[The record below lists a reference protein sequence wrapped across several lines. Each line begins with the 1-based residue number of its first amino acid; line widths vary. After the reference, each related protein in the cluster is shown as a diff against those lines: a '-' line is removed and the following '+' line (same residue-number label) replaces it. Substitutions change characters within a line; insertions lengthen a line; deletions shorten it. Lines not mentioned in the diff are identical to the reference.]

1 MLFLIII
8 IIVIILAIIT
18 IVINNSTIE
27 NFQDITTVAINP
39 IVELAKETTKLEAV
53 KNENKEIMTL
63 TERLKLVRN
72 ELERRIDELNR
83 TIEEKNQ
90 NKLKVE
96 NEIEEIN
103 KQKINA
109 MSVFQVLKNKIDD
122 ADIKQLEL
130 AKKEKELEERE
141 KGIKKIG
148 EIKENQLNLTIFKK
162 LEEISNKLNNK
173 NNQDFCKNTKE
184 MPKVDFK
191 TYDNLDD
198 DLTNNWCL
206 CNDDNKKTEACVNY
220 LTCKKNY
227 DDNKDKSNLSGNDL
241 DVYFKCIDLYPN
253 FPKYLIKK

>member
-103 KQKINA
+103 KC
-109 MSVFQVLKNKIDD
+109 DT
-122 ADIKQLEL
+122 
-130 AKKEKELEERE
+130 
-141 KGIKKIG
+141 
-148 EIKENQLNLTIFKK
+148 LNLKWK
-162 LEEISNKLNNK
+162 
-173 NNQDFCKNTKE
+173 
-184 MPKVDFK
+184 
-191 TYDNLDD
+191 
-198 DLTNNWCL
+198 
-206 CNDDNKKTEACVNY
+206 
-220 LTCKKNY
+220 
-227 DDNKDKSNLSGNDL
+227 
-241 DVYFKCIDLYPN
+241 
-253 FPKYLIKK
+253 

>member
-53 KNENKEIMTL
+53 KNENKEIMSL

-83 TIEEKNQ
+83 TVEEKNQ
-90 NKLKVE
+90 YKLQVE

-103 KQKINA
+103 NQKINA
-109 MSVFQVLKNKIDD
+109 MNVFQVLKNKIDD

-130 AKKEKELEERE
+130 AKKEKDLEEKE
-141 KGIKKIG
+141 KEIKKIG
-148 EIKENQLNLTIFKK
+148 DIKENQLNLTIFKK
-162 LEEISNKLNNK
+162 LEEISNKLNK

-184 MPKVDFK
+184 IPKVDFK
-191 TYDNLDD
+191 IYDNIDD
-198 DLTNNWCL
+198 DLANTWCL
-206 CNDDNKKTEACVNY
+206 CNDNNKKSEVCVNY

-241 DVYFKCIDLYPN
+241 DIYFKCIDLYPN
-253 FPKYLIKK
+253 FPKYIIKK